1 MAFQTP
7 NGSVSLVAMNR
18 GDDALGPFD
27 LYDEQLGAGVTGI
40 SLPPHSIQ
48 SYVLPAANVRDAG
61 GPPGKQQR
69 QQSSGN
75 TAAASASAAATAATV
90 TLLTTDASPSTK
102 RDGASSSSS
111 SPPPALGASAALA
124 VAAALVAA
132 AALGRRAIR
141 QHGAHSLLRGEEEAD
156 AWEAAVTAV
165 EPVDAIG
172 GEQPYALMHDGD
184 EGRD

>member
-1 MAFQTP
+1 
-7 NGSVSLVAMNR
+7 MNR

-75 TAAASASAAATAATV
+75 TAAASAAATAATV
-90 TLLTTDASPSTK
+90 TLLTTDASPTAK

>member
-1 MAFQTP
+1 
-7 NGSVSLVAMNR
+7 MNR

-90 TLLTTDASPSTK
+90 TLLTTDASPRAN

-111 SPPPALGASAALA
+111 SSSSSSPPALGASAALA

-132 AALGRRAIR
+132 AALGRRAAR
-141 QHGAHSLLRGEEEAD
+141 QHGAHSLPRREEEAD

>member
-1 MAFQTP
+1 
-7 NGSVSLVAMNR
+7 MNR

-48 SYVLPAANVRDAG
+48 SYVLPAASPGANVRDAG
-61 GPPGKQQR
+61 GPPPGEQQR
-69 QQSSGN
+69 QSSGN
-75 TAAASASAAATAATV
+75 TAAASAAATAATV
-90 TLLTTDASPSTK
+90 TLLTTDASPSAK

-111 SPPPALGASAALA
+111 SSSPSPSPALGASAALA

-172 GEQPYALMHDGD
+172 GEQPYALMRDGD